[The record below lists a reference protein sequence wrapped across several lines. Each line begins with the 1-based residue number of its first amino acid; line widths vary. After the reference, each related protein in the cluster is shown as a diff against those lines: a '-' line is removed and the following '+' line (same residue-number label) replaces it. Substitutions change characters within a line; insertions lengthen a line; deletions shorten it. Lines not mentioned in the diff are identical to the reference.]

1 MCAEYAVDIRPV
13 PDTLAFCNAY
23 DTLTSNQIVFG
34 RIADQSAANCK
45 ESGRATKA
53 PGRFPQ
59 KGSTRA
65 LLGFIGAAYP

>member
-1 MCAEYAVDIRPV
+1 MRAENAVDIRPV
-13 PDTLAFCNAY
+13 PDMLVVCNENGTLMS
-23 DTLTSNQIVFG
+23 DQIVFG
-34 RIADQSAANCK
+34 RIAGQSAANCK

-59 KGSTRA
+59 KGNARA